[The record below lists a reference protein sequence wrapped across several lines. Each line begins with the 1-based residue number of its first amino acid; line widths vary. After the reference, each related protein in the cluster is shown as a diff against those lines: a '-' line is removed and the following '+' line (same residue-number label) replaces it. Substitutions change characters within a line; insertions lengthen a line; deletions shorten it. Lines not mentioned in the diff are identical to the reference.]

1 LLLFSIV
8 TIMFVVM
15 SLSWHNII
23 IILHVN
29 VKAQK
34 RLLSVLFVLRLQGL
48 AGTRTWPTRSQPPKA
63 TLGTLPSLRARAMA
77 MGL

>member
-15 SLSWHNII
+15 SLSWHNIL
-23 IILHVN
+23 ILHVN

-34 RLLSVLFVLRLQGL
+34 QLLSVLFVLRLQGL
-48 AGTRTWPTRSQPPKA
+48 AGTRTWPTRSQLPKA

>member
-1 LLLFSIV
+1 
-8 TIMFVVM
+8 M

-23 IILHVN
+23 IILHAN

-34 RLLSVLFVLRLQGL
+34 QLSVLFVLRLQGL

-77 MGL
+77 MDL